1 MRRFE
6 INDLLDRHGDTGS
19 ILKSLRRYGL
29 LGWCLFGVSALSL
42 LVLSTAYSLVPRP
55 VLVVDREGRIQ
66 GQIAWRRS
74 TLSRRQMLDES
85 EEFVSNLL
93 SMNSAT
99 IFDEYARALN
109 MMSPPLR
116 RRILDETRKDEYL
129 SKILAAHLISWVTF
143 ATGGRAPHILKVAGH
158 RVWVQ
163 VSGAIVADGAHAHRS
178 APFDLVLSIRRVPRT
193 TANATGIE
201 VDSVR
206 TE

>member
-19 ILKSLRRYGL
+19 VLRSLRRYGL
-29 LGWCLFGVSALSL
+29 LGWCLFGITALSL
-42 LVLSTAYSLVPRP
+42 LGLSAAYSLVPRP
-55 VLVVDREGRIQ
+55 VLVVDREGRVE
-66 GQIAWRRS
+66 GQIAWRGSR
-74 TLSRRQMLDES
+74 LSHRQILDES

-99 IFDEYARALN
+99 IFDEYAHALD

-116 RRILDETRKDEYL
+116 KRILDETRKDEYL
-129 SKILAAHLISWVTF
+129 SKILAAHLTSWVTF
-143 ATGGRAPHILKVAGH
+143 ATGGRAPHIVKVAGH
-158 RVWVQ
+158 QVWIE
-163 VSGAIVADGAHAHRS
+163 VSGSVVADSAHARRS

-193 TANATGIE
+193 TANTTGIE